1 MVKPIKLNDKV
12 IMKKPH
18 ACQSNE
24 WLVTRVG
31 VDVKIQCINCKR
43 EVMLDRLEFD
53 RKLKKIIG
61 DQNA

>member
-1 MVKPIKLNDKV
+1 MVKLIKLNDKV